1 MINIPSALPAWYQP
15 SPHTHDPDRPPEYTA
30 PSSVG
35 GKIFLTTVLLVS
47 CFIFRR
53 ALDAAATAAIFWA
66 LKTCRPSVEK
76 HPLLLCIREPV
87 LGFDRGGSW
96 VWNGPMEGSNIFHGE
111 FPPCSQPAN
120 DVPYGELAKGRG
132 QMSADITVTTLTACE
147 FIHQKVITLC
157 SGKDLF

>member
-1 MINIPSALPAWYQP
+1 M
-15 SPHTHDPDRPPEYTA
+15 
-30 PSSVG
+30 G
-35 GKIFLTTVLLVS
+35 GKIFPCNKVLLVS
-47 CFIFRR
+47 RFIFRR
-53 ALDAAATAAIFWA
+53 ALDAAATAAISWA
-66 LKTCRPSVEK
+66 LKTYRPSVKK
-76 HPLLLCIREPV
+76 HPLLLYVREPV
-87 LGFDRGGSW
+87 LGFDRGGSR

-132 QMSADITVTTLTACE
+132 QMSGDITVTTLTACE